1 MNLHFISEPVSYYNH
16 IASGVRLSVRPS
28 VNVLGV
34 PQVFSGM
41 VRWNLIKLGIVVVV
55 YVLLMHVILFL
66 KWGHSMPLGQVVK
79 GQNCTIS

>member
-1 MNLHFISEPVSYYNH
+1 MCIFSKTCELLHVLQSLRI
-16 IASGVRLSVRPS
+16 RRPS
-28 VNVLGV
+28 VRQCLGV
-34 PQVFSGM
+34 TQVFSGM

>member
-1 MNLHFISEPVSYYNH
+1 MNLLFSEPVSYYNH

>member
-1 MNLHFISEPVSYYNH
+1 MCNFNKTCELLQSLRI
-16 IASGVRLSVRPS
+16 RRPS
-28 VNVLGV
+28 VRQCLGV
-34 PQVFSGM
+34 TQVFSGM